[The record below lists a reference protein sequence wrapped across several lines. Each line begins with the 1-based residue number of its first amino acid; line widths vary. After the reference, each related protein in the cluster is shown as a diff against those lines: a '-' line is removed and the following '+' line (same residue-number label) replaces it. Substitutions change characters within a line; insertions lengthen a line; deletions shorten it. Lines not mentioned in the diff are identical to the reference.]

1 MFAVVPAGPKTSYF
15 TTFGLNCTIS
25 IPGSER
31 ALAWEPK
38 VPCSLSTMYPDA
50 ASTTVKTRGIHAR
63 LSTRV
68 IGITLTPNTFRL
80 WIHVGVRQLPFPKLR
95 QYAGSRTRRLRVGWV
110 YSSAAT
116 AHPQG
121 SAAGSVRKW

>member
-1 MFAVVPAGPKTSYF
+1 MFAVVAAGPNTSYF
-15 TTFGLNCTIS
+15 TTFGLNWTIS

-31 ALAWEPK
+31 ALAWGPK
-38 VPCSLSTMYPDA
+38 IPGRRESMYPNA

-80 WIHVGVRQLPFPKLR
+80 SIHVGVRQIPFPKLR
-95 QYAGSRTRRLRVGWV
+95 QYAGRWRGNQTLLARWR
-110 YSSAAT
+110 
-116 AHPQG
+116 HC
-121 SAAGSVRKW
+121 